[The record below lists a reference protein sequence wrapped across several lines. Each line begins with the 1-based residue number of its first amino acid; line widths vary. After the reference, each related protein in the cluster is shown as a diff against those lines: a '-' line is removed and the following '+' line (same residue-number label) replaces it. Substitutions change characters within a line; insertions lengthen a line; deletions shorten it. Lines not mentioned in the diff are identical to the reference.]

1 MRDAIGLISRG
12 RQLLTARGRRVL
24 AFFVVAQF
32 SLAILDTAALYLIST
47 LFSRGNDQSSV
58 RIETGIGTVSA
69 IIALFT
75 LRSVFSTFSTWQTM
89 RTLAQEEVA
98 IGQQNFQLFIDNPA
112 IRLLGFDL
120 NDLFNVVDRGPGALV
135 SGVLLSTY
143 TIISELI
150 TGGLILLTLVFLQPV
165 TALTATGF
173 LVLVAYLQHK
183 MLSGRSATAGQL
195 VVKDTQRVYDT
206 LADVYM
212 LGKVLAAMPSTSLSG
227 FMRSSRERL
236 TFSRTKSAFLSTLPR
251 YFMELVLAFGLALVA
266 LTTYLT
272 GDTSEAVKGVTVF
285 AAAGFRLLPIVNR
298 IQGLVLQILTTLPS
312 AALVSHPALLL
323 KPPALSEPHSEDSVL
338 EFDKVSFTY
347 TDPVVHALAD
357 VTLQLKLGRQYA
369 IIGPSGA
376 GKTTLVD
383 LALGLLNP
391 TAGEVRRS
399 RGVEVG
405 YVPQDTHVAKLTLDQ
420 NIALEWSPEVVSPED
435 AGRSIDKAELRL
447 VQKGRLSFDSLGA
460 TNLSG
465 GQKQRVGLARAFY
478 RRPTLLFLD
487 EVTSALDAET
497 ESLVMKSVHS
507 LRGSTTVVIIAHRLS
522 TVKHADEVIYV
533 DDGRIVGIGSFDQL
547 RTELPQLQRQIDLG
561 TLDLED

>member
-1 MRDAIGLISRG
+1 M
-12 RQLLTARGRRVL
+12 V
-24 AFFVVAQF
+24 QF
-32 SLAILDTAALYLIST
+32 SLAVLDTAALYLIST
-47 LFSRGNDQSSV
+47 VFSRGNDQSSV

-75 LRSVFSTFSTWQTM
+75 LRSVLSTFSTWQTM

-98 IGQQNFQLFIDNPA
+98 IGHQNFQLFIDNPA
-112 IRLLGFDL
+112 VRLLGFDL

-135 SGVLLSTY
+135 SGLLLSSY
-143 TIISELI
+143 TIISEVI
-150 TGGLILLTLVFLQPV
+150 TGSLILVTLVFLQPV

-173 LVLVAYLQHK
+173 FVLVAYAQHK

-227 FMRSSRERL
+227 FMRSSREKL
-236 TFSRTKSAFLSTLPR
+236 TFSRTKSSFLSTLPR

-272 GDTSEAVKGVTVF
+272 GDTSEAVKGITVF

-298 IQGLVLQILTTLPS
+298 IQGLVLQVLTTLPS
-312 AALVSHPALLL
+312 AALVSHPALSL
-323 KPPALSEPHSEDSVL
+323 KPAALSEPHVEDSVL
-338 EFDKVSFTY
+338 EFDKVSFSY
-347 TDPVVHALAD
+347 TDPVVHALTD
-357 VTLQLKLGRQYA
+357 VSFQLKLGRQYA

-383 LALGLLNP
+383 LALGLLIP

-399 RGVEVG
+399 AGVEIG

-420 NIALEWSPEVVSPED
+420 NIALEWSPEMVSPED
-435 AGRSIDKAELRL
+435 AERSIEEAELRL
-447 VQKGRLSFDSLGA
+447 VQESRLSFDSLGA

-478 RRPTLLFLD
+478 RKPTLLFLD

-507 LRGSTTVVIIAHRLS
+507 LRGNTTVVIIAHRLS

-533 DDGRIVGIGSFDQL
+533 DNGQIVGIGSFDQL
-547 RTELPQLQRQIDLG
+547 RAELPQLQRQIDLG
-561 TLDLED
+561 TLDLDD